1 MYGGW
6 KSGESDQIQRIEET
20 NSKMQI
26 HTVTI
31 LGANGT
37 MGRNIAAIFASFG
50 GAQVYLVSRTKE
62 KSIRAKDKA
71 YQSVRAESVKEKM
84 IPADYSELDEC
95 IRQSDLV
102 FEACAEDWNI
112 KVEIHS
118 RIAEILTTLEGKG
131 KIICTGTSG
140 LSITGL
146 AELYPEEYRCLFI
159 GMHFFNPPYN
169 MPLCELTPT
178 KYSDR
183 TVFEEVFDY
192 GKKVLFRTMVEVKDS
207 PAFLGNRIGFQFI
220 NEALQTAEKYKYNG
234 GIDYID
240 AILGPFTGRAMAPLV
255 TADFVGLDVHKAI
268 VDNLY
273 ENTNDYAHNTLILP
287 QFAEML
293 IKENRLG
300 RKTGEGLYKTII
312 HDSGAKIRQ
321 VYDIEH
327 GYYRNVMKYQFPFVE
342 EMVSAFQVGDYER
355 GFAALINNH
364 SLEADLCCTFLLKY
378 ILYSLEA
385 AKDVGYDI
393 HSADDVMAAGFNW
406 CPPLAILEALGG
418 AKVVEQLCVERLE
431 QNILEKIQA
440 KELLESP
447 EPSRYD
453 YRRFIKAKH

>member
-1 MYGGW
+1 
-6 KSGESDQIQRIEET
+6 
-20 NSKMQI
+20 
-26 HTVTI
+26 
-31 LGANGT
+31 
-37 MGRNIAAIFASFG
+37 
-50 GAQVYLVSRTKE
+50 
-62 KSIRAKDKA
+62 
-71 YQSVRAESVKEKM
+71 
-84 IPADYSELDEC
+84 
-95 IRQSDLV
+95 
-102 FEACAEDWNI
+102 
-112 KVEIHS
+112 
-118 RIAEILTTLEGKG
+118 
-131 KIICTGTSG
+131 
-140 LSITGL
+140 
-146 AELYPEEYRCLFI
+146 
-159 GMHFFNPPYN
+159 
-169 MPLCELTPT
+169 
-178 KYSDR
+178 
-183 TVFEEVFDY
+183 
-192 GKKVLFRTMVEVKDS
+192 MVEVKDS

-273 ENTNDYAHNTLILP
+273 ENTNDYAHNTFILP

-342 EMVSAFQVGDYER
+342 EMVSAFQVGDYEK
-355 GFAALINNH
+355 GFVALINNH

-418 AKVVEQLCVERLE
+418 TKVVEQLCVERLE
-431 QNILEKIQA
+431 QNILEKIQV
-440 KELLESP
+440 KKLLEKA